1 MIRRGFSAFKGER
14 VLLLQ
19 GPLGP
24 FFRRLS
30 EDLTLAGAQVFKV
43 NFNGGDWVFYPSS
56 SFNYRGRMEDWPAYL
71 EALLDQLQVDVV
83 MLFGDCRPIHA
94 PVHEIAHRYGLKIG
108 VFEEGYVRPDYITL
122 EQIGVNGHSVIPRNP
137 VFYLNHPVA
146 STSPMMPVGNTFWY
160 AVRWGMLYYFAAGL
174 LKLFFMHYQHHR
186 PLNWL
191 EAFPWLRSVW
201 RKQYYAFK
209 ERGILARLTGE
220 LNGQFFMAPLQVH
233 NDSQV
238 HTHSDFD
245 SIRHFIQQVMTS
257 FAQHAPPHTTLII
270 KHHPLD
276 RAYHD
281 YNRSIRKWIK
291 EIGLQG
297 RCLYIHD
304 QHLPTLLQAACGV
317 VVINSTVG
325 LSAISHGTPVKVCG
339 KAVYDIKGLT
349 FQGPLDEFWQQSQHG
364 KPDISLFRNFQY
376 YLVSHTQL
384 NGSFYKRL
392 PIMASSTGLSW
403 TLQNDT
409 EDVSVVDVTSVK
421 QVWEEVS
428 RT

>member
-1 MIRRGFSAFKGER
+1 
-14 VLLLQ
+14 
-19 GPLGP
+19 
-24 FFRRLS
+24 
-30 EDLTLAGAQVFKV
+30 
-43 NFNGGDWVFYPSS
+43 
-56 SFNYRGRMEDWPAYL
+56 MEDWPADL
-71 EALLDQLQVDVV
+71 EALLDQLHVDVV

-108 VFEEGYVRPDYITL
+108 VFEEGYVRPAYITL
-122 EQIGVNGHSVIPRNP
+122 ERIGVNGHSVIPRNP
-137 VFYLNHPVA
+137 G
-146 STSPMMPVGNTFWY
+146 S
-160 AVRWGMLYYFAAGL
+160 
-174 LKLFFMHYQHHR
+174 
-186 PLNWL
+186 
-191 EAFPWLRSVW
+191 FPWLRSVW
-201 RKQYYAFK
+201 RKQYYVFK

-220 LNGQFFMAPLQVH
+220 LKGQFFMVPLQVR

-257 FAQHAPPHTTLII
+257 FAQHAPSNTTLVI

-281 YNRSIRKWIK
+281 YSSSIRKWIK

-304 QHLPTLLQAACGV
+304 QHLPTLLQSACGV

-349 FQGPLDEFWQQSQHG
+349 FQGSLDEFWRQSQPS
-364 KPDISLFRNFQY
+364 KPDISL
-376 YLVSHTQL
+376 L
-384 NGSFYKRL
+384 
-392 PIMASSTGLSW
+392 
-403 TLQNDT
+403 
-409 EDVSVVDVTSVK
+409 
-421 QVWEEVS
+421 
-428 RT
+428 